1 MKLIRTIYLHPAQD
15 VALDEL
21 HRETRVPKSEYI
33 REGIDLILE
42 KHKRLIE
49 PPAEPP
55 AEGAV

>member
-15 VALDEL
+15 VALGAL
-21 HRETRVPKSEYI
+21 HRETRVPKSEFV

-42 KHKRLIE
+42 KYKQLIE
-49 PPAEPP
+49 PPTDQP